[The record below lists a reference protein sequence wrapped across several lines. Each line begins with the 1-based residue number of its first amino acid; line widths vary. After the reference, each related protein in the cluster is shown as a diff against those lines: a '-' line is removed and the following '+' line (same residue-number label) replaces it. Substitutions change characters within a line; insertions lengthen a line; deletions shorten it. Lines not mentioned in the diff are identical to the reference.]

1 MNANGM
7 TSARAACIL
16 EPGVVA
22 QIARA
27 VAAPRAHRA
36 THGAVD
42 VAGAAREMVGMLRE
56 TDGPAP
62 RVPTSGLDALDGLI
76 DAVRDASLTVHIDQ
90 VRADGPLPATVDVPA
105 YRIL

>member
-7 TSARAACIL
+7 TGTRAAGIL

-36 THGAVD
+36 THGRWTFTSSAVC
-42 VAGAAREMVGMLRE
+42 
-56 TDGPAP
+56 GPSF
-62 RVPTSGLDALDGLI
+62 VPS
-76 DAVRDASLTVHIDQ
+76 
-90 VRADGPLPATVDVPA
+90 
-105 YRIL
+105 